1 VELAHHYM
9 NHQLI
14 VHQLV
19 DLVEELILL
28 LLLLTSTMMV
38 SCLKQNFAMLDFKKI
53 LLLIAL
59 V

>member
-28 LLLLTSTMMV
+28 LLLLISTMMV
-38 SCLKQNFAMLDFKKI
+38 SYLKQNFAMLDFKKI